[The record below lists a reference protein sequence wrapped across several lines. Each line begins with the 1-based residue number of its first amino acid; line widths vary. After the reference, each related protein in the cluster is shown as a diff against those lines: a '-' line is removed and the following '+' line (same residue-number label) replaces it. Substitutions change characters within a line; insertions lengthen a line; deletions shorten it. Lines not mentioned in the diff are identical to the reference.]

1 MLGREINQQ
10 ELLAT
15 LRPFI
20 TANTWDASQRIV
32 EEHPELLSD
41 EADGLLVRY
50 IQMAEAQGNQKA
62 RAVFEEHRALL
73 RRCREIGVEAAFAEK
88 TGGGGGVSIPAAF
101 REDVRLAK
109 EAEARYQRTSDPAD
123 LGEACAAWE
132 RIWAHPGFATAEAAF
147 RLAALNDGAGA
158 FLRRYQRLGEL
169 GDLERAIGHLEEAVA
184 GTPPGSPDLPGWL
197 NNLGAGLSARYGR
210 TGELADLQRAVRAYQ
225 EAVAA
230 TPTGSPDLPG
240 WLNNL
245 GTGLSARYG
254 RTGELGDLEGAIRAY
269 EEAVA
274 GMPPGSPNRAS
285 ILNNLGTG
293 LSDRYGRTGELGD
306 LERAIGHLE
315 EAVAGTPG
323 SPDLP
328 GYLNNLGTGL
338 SARYG
343 RTGETG
349 DLEGA
354 IRAYEKAVARTPPG
368 SPDLPS
374 RLNNLGNAYYL
385 AEDWGRARD
394 AYGQMAVAVEALRA
408 ASTLRADRE
417 KLVADRAAAYARL
430 VLLCLREGDLGAAFR
445 YAEGAKSRSLMEALG
460 AQRPDME
467 ALAQS
472 DAALGETLAEA
483 QRLRAEVEWLLGQL
497 GEALDDDDNGGR
509 RQALR
514 RSEVQGRIQSDL
526 EAEQALWGRIER
538 EHPAFA
544 VTVSA
549 PPFTLEEAQ
558 ALAGAEGATLI
569 SYYRHDRGWLAFV
582 VNAQGAET
590 VPLPDVDETLPK
602 ALSLMAT
609 LENPDARTAKTFFYM
624 LRDLYQALVAP
635 LEARLPEP
643 GGRLIL
649 APFGALHLLPLAAA
663 RHPET
668 QRYLSEVYRV
678 RVAPSLGTLQ
688 AMAQER
694 ARHEGEEAPE
704 LELLAVAYPGS
715 EDPKDAHYL
724 HHVVQEAKT
733 ISAQFGRVQRLL
745 EAEATPERVLAEAG
759 KAGLVHFACHGWF
772 NPAYTEVS
780 GLLLSGGWLTLRRIL
795 GSMRL
800 ERARLVVLGACLS
813 GRYRVGSGDELT
825 GLITAMVA
833 ARARAVIGTLWS
845 VSDAATAAL
854 MVAFYRGVQEGL
866 TPDEALAAAQAAV
879 RGQPEWEHPYYWA
892 AFFLCGLAEEA
903 APLAPPA

>member
-274 GMPPGSPNRAS
+274 GTP
-285 ILNNLGTG
+285 
-293 LSDRYGRTGELGD
+293 
-306 LERAIGHLE
+306 
-315 EAVAGTPG
+315 PG

>member
-1 MLGREINQQ
+1 M
-10 ELLAT
+10 
-15 LRPFI
+15 
-20 TANTWDASQRIV
+20 
-32 EEHPELLSD
+32 
-41 EADGLLVRY
+41 
-50 IQMAEAQGNQKA
+50 
-62 RAVFEEHRALL
+62 
-73 RRCREIGVEAAFAEK
+73 
-88 TGGGGGVSIPAAF
+88 
-101 REDVRLAK
+101 
-109 EAEARYQRTSDPAD
+109 
-123 LGEACAAWE
+123 
-132 RIWAHPGFATAEAAF
+132 
-147 RLAALNDGAGA
+147 
-158 FLRRYQRLGEL
+158 
-169 GDLERAIGHLEEAVA
+169 A
-184 GTPPGSPDLPGWL
+184 GTP
-197 NNLGAGLSARYGR
+197 
-210 TGELADLQRAVRAYQ
+210 
-225 EAVAA
+225 
-230 TPTGSPDLPG
+230 
-240 WLNNL
+240 
-245 GTGLSARYG
+245 
-254 RTGELGDLEGAIRAY
+254 
-269 EEAVA
+269 
-274 GMPPGSPNRAS
+274 
-285 ILNNLGTG
+285 
-293 LSDRYGRTGELGD
+293 
-306 LERAIGHLE
+306 
-315 EAVAGTPG
+315 PG

>member
-254 RTGELGDLEGAIRAY
+254 RTGEL
-269 EEAVA
+269 
-274 GMPPGSPNRAS
+274 
-285 ILNNLGTG
+285 
-293 LSDRYGRTGELGD
+293 
-306 LERAIGHLE
+306 
-315 EAVAGTPG
+315 
-323 SPDLP
+323 
-328 GYLNNLGTGL
+328 
-338 SARYG
+338 
-343 RTGETG
+343 G